1 MPGSVEALQR
11 KGYVVVEAL
20 RVPGSRP
27 REAPLSF
34 EDVHPGFSAT
44 RIAGR
49 RLYRHQLDA
58 LEALEGGNLV
68 LVSGTG
74 SGKTEAWVAWVAR
87 RAWRGERVRALAVYP
102 TLALAWD
109 QLARL
114 QEYYGALGVPVA
126 AVDSVA
132 KRSVRGLRARVR
144 EAWIVATNPAM
155 LLHELKKHLA
165 EPGSALLSPFLQEL
179 DLLVVDELD
188 YYDPRGV
195 ALLLGMIELLAA
207 MSGRLRVAVLSATL
221 ANPEDL
227 ARHLEEATGK
237 PSRVV
242 RGEPFRAETRVLVV
256 LGKDLEGL
264 RRRLL
269 EEAER
274 RGLRLPREVAEALR
288 DPQAFPGKA
297 YLVAEYMRAQG
308 VDAPEPSPDPV
319 EVLEVYARGEAE
331 PRGLTLAFT
340 RSINEAER
348 LVRALRER
356 LGPDAPVAA
365 HHHLVP
371 KEERAR
377 IEEAARRGGLR
388 LIVTP
393 RTLTQGIDIGGVVR
407 VVHVGLP
414 LDVREFWQREGRKGR
429 REGLEYAES
438 VVIPR
443 GRWDRQLLEQG
454 LEALRDWLSLPLERV
469 QVNPG
474 NHYKALLTGAAK
486 LLSPMLRALG
496 AELSRLEREAL
507 EAAGVFRDGRL
518 DYSALQRL
526 WERLNFYEYG
536 PPYGVKRVLE
546 DPGGGWRRELE
557 EIGRCDLVEKFQP
570 GCLDPAHDAVVV
582 RLVHPPGRPRSVQRV
597 VEWPLRSALE
607 AREPEWLMDAV
618 ENYRWAKER
627 WGEEPRLL
635 RDYAS
640 GLLASESLA
649 IVYPPR
655 RGFGL
660 LIKRPHRCVWRVQ
673 ARRPR
678 ALEAGGEV
686 RVYRPQEVFALDA
699 PVAGEYRD
707 YTYGLLVEAPEGAP
721 SEMLRLGLAA
731 LGVYLRR
738 ALGVPLGLVKYS
750 VYTAGERRLLEVHE
764 ESAAGLLDSLDW
776 ASIASGV
783 RGWRPTRLDEALLL
797 ALDEHAYATLQGLG
811 YRWGEALE
819 WASRVAGLLAARQGL
834 EVRLAGFRVRV
845 PRPGRHLGR
854 AAVAAVSHPVE
865 SPGVM
870 VPLRAVAV
878 AYYDGSETV
887 SAAEVVVAGSTRPP
901 EPLAE
906 LEYRVYQDLAYE
918 GIHLYAFNP
927 EVEARELEA
936 GGLKVLAGLARGAR
950 CVRCLARELGLE
962 AESPSWLASMIE
974 AEGVE
979 PGEPRL
985 EAVVEALSEPVR
997 GARLTRRQEEA
1008 LRGYVEAYARLVYL
1022 ASLALEKLL
1031 AERRNDG
1038 GER

>member
-1 MPGSVEALQR
+1 MSGGSLEALR
-11 KGYVVVEAL
+11 SRGYNVVEAL
-20 RVPGSRP
+20 RIPGSRP
-27 REAPLSF
+27 APSQVRF
-34 EDVHPGFSAT
+34 EELHPGFAST
-44 RIAGR
+44 RLRGR
-49 RLYRHQLDA
+49 RLYRHQLEAVKA
-58 LEALEGGNLV
+58 LERGSLV

-74 SGKTEAWVAWVAR
+74 SGKTEAWLAWAASMAAR
-87 RAWRGERVRALAVYP
+87 GVRVRVLAVYP

-109 QLARL
+109 QLSRL
-114 QEYYGALGVPVA
+114 HEYSQALGIPVA

-144 EAWIVATNPAM
+144 GAWIVATNPAM
-155 LLHELKKHLA
+155 LMHELKKHLA
-165 EPGSALLSPFLQEL
+165 EPGSALLSPLLQEL
-179 DLLVVDELD
+179 DLLVLDELD

-195 ALLLGMIELLAA
+195 ALLLAMAELLAT
-207 MSGRLRVAVLSATL
+207 MSSRLRVAVLSATL
-221 ANPEDL
+221 ANPEELAAHL
-227 ARHLEEATGK
+227 ARATGR
-237 PSRVV
+237 PATVV
-242 RGEPFRAETRVLVV
+242 EGEPFRAETRVLVV

-274 RGLRLPREVAEALR
+274 RGLKLPGEIAGALR
-288 DPQAFPGKA
+288 DPTVFPGKA
-297 YLVAEYMRAQG
+297 YIVVEYLKAQG
-308 VDAPEPSPDPV
+308 VEAPEPAPDPV

-331 PRGLTLAFT
+331 PQGLTLAFT

-348 LVRALRER
+348 LVRALREI
-356 LGPDAPVAA
+356 LGPGAPVAA

-371 KEERAR
+371 KEERAW
-377 IEEAARRGGLR
+377 IEEAARRGELR

-407 VVHVGLP
+407 IVQVGLP
-414 LDVREFWQREGRKGR
+414 RDVREFWQREGRKGR
-429 REGLEYAES
+429 REGIEYAES
-438 VVIPR
+438 IIIPR

-454 LEALRDWLSLPLERV
+454 LDALMDWLSLPLERV
-469 QVNPG
+469 QINPG
-474 NHYKALLTGAAK
+474 NHYKALFTGAAK

-496 AELSRLEREAL
+496 AELTRLEREAL

-518 DYSALQRL
+518 DHSALQRL

-570 GCLDPAHDAVVV
+570 GCLDPAHDAVVA

-660 LIKRPHRCVWRVQ
+660 LVKRPHRCVWRVQ
-673 ARRPR
+673 ARKPR
-678 ALEAGGEV
+678 ALEAGGGV
-686 RVYRPQEVFALDA
+686 RVYRPREVFALDA

-721 SEMLRLGLAA
+721 SEMLRLGLAV

-738 ALGVPLGLVKYS
+738 AVGVPLGLVKYS

-783 RGWRPTRLDEALLL
+783 AGWRPERLDEVLLL
-797 ALDEHAYATLQGLG
+797 AVDEHAYAALQGLG
-811 YRWGEALE
+811 YRWEAALE
-819 WASRVAGLLAARQGL
+819 WASRVAGLLAARQSL
-834 EVRLAGFRVRV
+834 EVRLPGFRVRV

-854 AAVAAVSHPVE
+854 AAIAAISHPVE

-878 AYYDGSETV
+878 AYYDGSETL
-887 SAAEVVVAGSTRPP
+887 SAADVVVAGSTRPP

-906 LEYRVYQDLAYE
+906 LEYRVYRDKAYE
-918 GIHLYAFNP
+918 GLQLYAFNP

-936 GGLKVLAGLARGAR
+936 GGLKILAS
-950 CVRCLARELGLE
+950 LAREARCLRCMTEELGLQ
-962 AESPSWLASMIE
+962 AESPSWLTAVIE
-974 AEGVE
+974 AGGVE
-979 PGEPRL
+979 LEEPRL
-985 EAVVEALSEPVR
+985 ERVVEALSEPVR

-1008 LRGYVEAYARLVYL
+1008 LRSYVEDYARLVYL

-1031 AERRNDG
+1031 EERRNKEG
-1038 GER
+1038 